1 MSVEATSFPSAMTP
15 VIRVRETAPQTASGP
30 RAVQDR
36 ATLSEESKA
45 LAARLE
51 ASEKEH
57 KLHLSPEELRELIS
71 PPESEPGR

>member
-1 MSVEATSFPSAMTP
+1 MSVEATSFPSATTP
-15 VIRVRETAPQTASGP
+15 VVRVREAAVPATTGP
-30 RAVQDR
+30 RPVQDR